1 MVAPFF
7 TNFSEVTTDQYIFHV
22 ATVNIFHHCSFLTS
36 QYNKTVVSNRWCLVL
51 RITAATIH
59 LYFHYLDVI
68 MIPLSS
74 LSSTMG
80 EEQMLNEAGDENSVD
95 LNL

>member
-1 MVAPFF
+1 MAKKQAWS
-7 TNFSEVTTDQYIFHV
+7 TG
-22 ATVNIFHHCSFLTS
+22 
-36 QYNKTVVSNRWCLVL
+36 WCFVL

-74 LSSTMG
+74 FSTMG
-80 EEQMLNEAGDENSVD
+80 EEQMLNEAGDENSAD
-95 LNL
+95 LNLQLFFGGTWATWPGLITNADFKDWVIFVSGSFPLRD